1 MDDKNNTWKIFGP
14 PGTGKT
20 SYLSAQVRRAAERF
34 GSEGILVTSY
44 TRAGAVEIAGRQLP
58 IERSQIGTLH
68 AHAYRALGSPQIAET
83 HLAEWNE
90 YCATRQQGKWSMTPG
105 NEPNMEEWKE
115 HEGNSNGDAALQ
127 HINRLRAQ
135 MIDRQLWPA
144 ELQQFMNLWDDWK
157 KDADYID
164 FTDMIEIA
172 YREMDTAP
180 GNPSVGIAD
189 EVQDSSKLELALLRK
204 WSQHMQF
211 VIFAGD
217 DDQCIYRFRGCTPDA
232 FLDPPVDDAHKR
244 VLTQSYRVPRAIL
257 DFSQEWIAHLTR
269 REPKAYR
276 PRVDEDGEEVQGTL
290 RSLKATRNNPKAI
303 ISDLERYLANDQDVM
318 ILGACSYMVDPV
330 KEELRYQG
338 IPFHNP
344 YRSRRG
350 DWNPL
355 RRGSEKSVST
365 PERVLAFLRPQS
377 AVFGDQASSWTVS
390 ELKTWTD
397 LIKSKGVLLHG
408 AKKKIEGLQITGS
421 IPEIVLQG
429 LFEMDALR
437 AAQAGDTRW
446 LMAHAQDAKSKAM
459 EFPLRVIRRRGVA
472 ALRQRPRVVIGTI
485 HSVKG
490 AEASVVYLCPDLSP
504 SGMMEWNGRLEDRDS
519 VLRLMYV
526 GMTRAKD
533 TLVLCQ
539 PEGNNHVKFQKTN
552 EAQRREGEAKE
563 TQRSETP
570 LEIDEEL

>member
-1 MDDKNNTWKIFGP
+1 LADNEWRVWGP

-44 TRAGAVEIAGRQLP
+44 TRAGAVEIAGRHLP

-90 YCATRQQGKWSMTPG
+90 YCATRQQSKWSMTPG
-105 NEPNMEEWKE
+105 SEPNMEEWKE
-115 HEGNSNGDAALQ
+115 AEGNSNGDAALQ
-127 HINRLRAQ
+127 HANRLRAQ

-144 ELQQFMNLWDDWK
+144 ELQQFMNLWSDWK

-172 YREMDTAP
+172 YRELDTAP

-189 EVQDSSKLELALLRK
+189 EVQDNSKLELALLRK

-211 VIFAGD
+211 IILAGD
-217 DDQCIYRFRGCTPDA
+217 DDQVLYQFRGCTPDA
-232 FLDPPVDDAHKR
+232 FLDPPIDDAHKR
-244 VLTQSYRVPRAIL
+244 ILTQSYRVPRVIL
-257 DFSQEWIAHLTR
+257 DFSQDWIKKLTR
-269 REPKAYR
+269 REPKAYN
-276 PRVDEDGEEVQGTL
+276 PRVDADGNEVQGAI

-303 ISDLERYLANDQDVM
+303 IADLERYLANDQDIM
-318 ILGACSYMVDPV
+318 ILGSCSYMVDPV
-330 KEELRYQG
+330 KEELRAQG

-377 AVFGDQASSWTVS
+377 SVFGEQAGVWSAA
-390 ELKTWTD
+390 ELKAWID
-397 LIKSKGVLLHG
+397 LVKSKGVLLHG
-408 AKKKIEGLQITGS
+408 AKKKIEGLTISGS
-421 IPEIVLQG
+421 IPELTLHG
-429 LFEMDALR
+429 LFEEDALR

-446 LMAHAQDAKSKAM
+446 LLAHAQEARKSAM
-459 EFPLRVIRRRGVA
+459 EFPLRVIRRRGAA
-472 ALRQRPRVVIGTI
+472 ALRQRPKVVVGTV

-490 AEASVVYLCPDLSP
+490 AEASVVYLCPDISP
-504 SGMMEWNGRLEDRDS
+504 ASMMQWNGRLEDRDS
-519 VLRLMYV
+519 VIRLFYV
-526 GMTRAKD
+526 GMTRSKD

-539 PEGNNHVKFQKTN
+539 PEGNYHVKFQKLN
-552 EAQRREGEAKE
+552 DIEGEAKE
-563 TQRSETP
+563 TERSEMP